1 MAKKQ
6 FKAESK
12 RLLDLMINSIYTN
25 KEIFLR
31 ELISNASDAMDKLY
45 YKSLTEGISG
55 LSRGDFFI
63 SIEADKDA
71 GTLTVSDNGIGMTKE
86 ELEQNLGTIAKSG
99 SNLFKNDDL
108 DENASEDIDIIGQFG
123 VGFYS
128 AFMVASKIEVTS
140 KAFGSEE
147 ANVWVSS
154 GADGY
159 TIKAAEK
166 ETNGTTIV
174 MTLKEDTDDVNYS
187 DYLEDYK
194 IKSLVKRYSDY
205 IRYPIKMGEET
216 LNTMSPIWKKQ
227 PSEVTEEE
235 YNTFYKDNFYDY
247 NDPAKVIRSTTEGA
261 ATYTA
266 LLFIPGKA
274 PFNYYSKEYEK
285 GLKLY
290 ASGVLIMDSCKDLLP
305 DYFSF
310 VKGIVDSEDLSLNIS
325 REMLQ
330 QDRQLQV
337 IEKHLEK
344 KIKTE
349 LIKLQRQDREK
360 YEAFFKEF
368 GTQIKFGVY
377 QSFGMNADLLKDL
390 LVFNSSDE
398 SSSTTLEEYV
408 SRMKEDQKYIYYA
421 CGDSAEKIAALPQ
434 TELVADKGYEILY
447 LTDSVDEF
455 TVKTLG
461 MYEEKEFRSIADDDL
476 GLETEEDKE
485 KTKKAD
491 EDNKGIFDFMTE
503 TLSGKVVAVRAS
515 SRLKSHPVCLSAE
528 GGISIEMEKVLAS
541 QPNEE
546 NRVKA
551 NKVLEVNTEHP
562 IFEKMKVLFEEDQEK
577 LRVYSEL
584 LWNQACLIEGL
595 EIDDPVGFANTICT
609 LM

>member
-247 NDPAKVIRSTTEGA
+247 NDPTKVIRSTTEGA

-266 LLFIPGKA
+266 LLFIPSKA

>member
-227 PSEVTEEE
+227 PSEVTEED

>member
-174 MTLKEDTDDVNYS
+174 MTLKEDTDDVKYS

-247 NDPAKVIRSTTEGA
+247 NDPTKVIRSTTEGA